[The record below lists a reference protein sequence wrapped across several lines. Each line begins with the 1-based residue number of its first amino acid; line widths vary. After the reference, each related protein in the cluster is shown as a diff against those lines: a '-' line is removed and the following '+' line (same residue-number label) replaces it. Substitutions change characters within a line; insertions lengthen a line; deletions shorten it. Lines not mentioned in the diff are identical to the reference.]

1 MIGGVTII
9 YIVIFI
15 LGYLFACCIGSL
27 IDIFTTVTDCL
38 RAKLNVKIAEYNL
51 KIEELSIE
59 DKKSIGF
66 CYEPM
71 EEQVLDD
78 YDEN

>member
-15 LGYLFACCIGSL
+15 LGYLFACFIGSL
-27 IDIFTTVTDCL
+27 IDVFTIVTDCL

-66 CYEPM
+66 YYEPM